1 MRKVAKGMLDIL
13 MASVNDVPVST
24 KKVKVSNIK
33 VSKTASHTVP
43 QL

>member
-13 MASVNDVPVST
+13 MASVTAVPVST
-24 KKVKVSNIK
+24 KKIKASNIK
-33 VSKTASHTVP
+33 ESKTASHTVP

>member
-24 KKVKVSNIK
+24 KKIKVSNIK
-33 VSKTASHTVP
+33 ESKTTSHTVP